1 MFYRTKGYIE
11 QQLANLEPYDN
22 QTLVF
27 IYIIDIFSVYQK
39 NYRTLKPE
47 IREEIEK
54 FLLKIIG
61 EVIYKGSG
69 ILFKKLLVVF
79 SKIIDINSLG
89 FVINYL

>member
-1 MFYRTKGYIE
+1 VFYRTKGYIE

-47 IREEIEK
+47 IREDVEK

-61 EVIYKGSG
+61 
-69 ILFKKLLVVF
+69 
-79 SKIIDINSLG
+79 
-89 FVINYL
+89 